1 MKQFVFIISVTLL
14 GLSFSAGAQ
23 EEWPELDKSPLDIA
37 YFPANTTF
45 RNFQQGE
52 AREILPKA
60 RVIYS
65 RPQMNDRKIFGELV
79 PFGEVWRLGANEAT
93 EITFYQDAKVAGED
107 IPAGTY
113 TLSARV
119 EENIWTVIFSS
130 DLHIWGA
137 YNRDASKDVLSVRAE
152 PTEIDDMLEAF
163 TILFESTETGANL
176 VLAWENTEVSVPI
189 EF

>member
-1 MKQFVFIISVTLL
+1 MKQLLYSVVLL
-14 GLSFSAGAQ
+14 GLSLSAVAQ

-45 RNFQQGE
+45 RNFQQGD
-52 AREILPKA
+52 AREVSPKV

-93 EITFYQDAKVAGED
+93 EITFYEDAKIAGED
-107 IPAGTY
+107 IQTGTY

-119 EENIWTVIFSS
+119 EEDNWTLIFSS
-130 DLHIWGA
+130 DLYIWGA
-137 YNRDASKDVLSVRAE
+137 YNRDASKDVVTVEAT
-152 PTEIDDMLEAF
+152 PTQIDDTVEAF
-163 TILFESTETGANL
+163 TMLFESSETGANL
-176 VLAWENTEVSVPI
+176 VMAWENTQVSFPI
-189 EF
+189 EFGS